1 MDLKLI
7 QIHTSQIRH
16 NWYSEQFEVLADRI
30 DGVLHVR
37 TGGLLLQ
44 EHIIVLSVLLRGDVL
59 GQTPVLEADTGQ
71 IVAVIVD
78 C

>member
-1 MDLKLI
+1 M
-7 QIHTSQIRH
+7 
-16 NWYSEQFEVLADRI
+16 
-30 DGVLHVR
+30 LHVR

-44 EHIIVLSVLLRGDVL
+44 EHIVVLSALLRGDVL